1 MHTYTHALLW
11 SLRRLQYHLII
22 KTYLKTSHDR
32 FTFFQY
38 SFAAAT
44 IKSSF
49 ASPHSTD
56 RHLVQWELRLVM
68 LPVFKD
74 NVKNFKVAPCFNSV
88 YDMSHP
94 SKRAMETIN
103 VTVVAMDRNKCR
115 AIACI
120 KNRIQC
126 RRTWAVG
133 RARCNVHLFICAC
146 ITRAARVWTTSKV
159 HSTCMP
165 DNHIA
170 CMYYDPSTG
179 MLYDQSA
186 CMYYDHSTCMYYD
199 HSTYIDHTT
208 CT

>member
-1 MHTYTHALLW
+1 MCTPHFQPVDSTLQQTTHTYTHAHIHTYRHKHICTYTHIHTYAHTHIHTYTHAHLHTYTHALLW
-11 SLRRLQYHLII
+11 SLRRLQYHHIR
-22 KTYLKTSHDR
+22 TYLKTSHDR

-126 RRTWAVG
+126 RRT
-133 RARCNVHLFICAC
+133 
-146 ITRAARVWTTSKV
+146 
-159 HSTCMP
+159 
-165 DNHIA
+165 
-170 CMYYDPSTG
+170 
-179 MLYDQSA
+179 
-186 CMYYDHSTCMYYD
+186 
-199 HSTYIDHTT
+199 
-208 CT
+208 